1 MLLSAIQWSESA
13 VYICIPSLLDLPP
26 TYIPH
31 PTLKSPPSWAPCAI
45 QQLSTSSLFLYG
57 SVYMSILISQF
68 VPPSPSLLCPQAHYL
83 YLHVYSCPGHRF
95 ICTIFLDSTYTAAR
109 TRKQPKCPMTDEWI
123 KKMWCIF
130 MMEYYSAIKRSETG
144 PSVEMWVDL
153 QSVIQSEVS
162 QKEKSKYG
170 PSMFS
175 WTFLLSC
182 GKCCMSI
189 LLTTLHHCIFLLLI
203 TLAALLKTLAQL
215 SLTFQQPE
223 WNPGDLLIS

>member
-1 MLLSAIQWSESA
+1 MYPFPLG
-13 VYICIPSLLDLPP
+13 P
-26 TYIPH
+26 TSH
-31 PTLKSPPSWAPCAI
+31 LHPPSHSQVITDHQAELPV
-45 QQLSTSSLFLYG
+45 LYGSFPLALYFIHG

-68 VPPSPSLLCPQAHYL
+68 IPPSPSLLCPQAHYL

-109 TRKQPKCPMTDEWI
+109 TRKQPKCPMTDEWV
-123 KKMWCIF
+123 KKMWCIY

-170 PSMFS
+170 PSMF
-175 WTFLLSC
+175 
-182 GKCCMSI
+182 G
-189 LLTTLHHCIFLLLI
+189 
-203 TLAALLKTLAQL
+203 
-215 SLTFQQPE
+215 
-223 WNPGDLLIS
+223 